1 MVEAEEVISAKV
13 EESDGIMEVTRP
25 FGKQP
30 EILKEPSEE
39 GGVFM
44 PSTIRKSGPLL
55 AIIVVRSTTAK
66 RSTGKRKRFVLH
78 KSGSHQLHH

>member
-44 PSTIRKSGPLL
+44 PNTIVKSYLL
-55 AIIVVRSTTAK
+55 FAINVVRSATAK
-66 RSTGKRKRFVLH
+66 RSGGKREVI
-78 KSGSHQLHH
+78 